1 MASHGGQLTFAQK
14 RMMAMQ
20 ANAGNSSLA
29 SSQYSASLHPTP
41 TSVPFPGDVEMHDV
55 SAATSTDGSPLN
67 DPSHPRVNSIFSAS
81 AKPFTPPSTMIVS
94 SSMAPSSAL
103 PITSTMAPPITPAKR
118 APPHRALKAQ
128 TPQAPP
134 APVDTPIVATK
145 PETLITHVLS
155 DHSAAP
161 SPKRRAG
168 PHSKLGPHAQKARSS
183 VPATSV
189 DSSSPVQVSVTSK
202 ATTPA
207 KDVWV
212 DVQQVKPEPETWVEV
227 KDAQIVDVEQP
238 ESEQAEMD
246 IEQSSIQAT
255 LGSSAQDWG
264 TPAVVQSTPVAETQE
279 WGTPAAVKVEQS
291 SPQPKPLQQTAAP
304 EVVPEPPTPKA
315 AHPAHQQQAKVKTE
329 STEVASSNEVSF
341 DHGISNFMLT
351 DWVRQMST
359 ESTTTRRYGRHEY
372 LSMLLDMND
381 TAKGRELIRAFADH
395 IHAGGNTSMND
406 VAALDAEQEI
416 FMEVSSGSRL
426 GATVPQNTALG
437 NVIKQVAKMA
447 HVDESEV
454 CVILKVGDKG
464 SA

>member
-41 TSVPFPGDVEMHDV
+41 ASVPFPGDVEMHDV

-67 DPSHPRVNSIFSAS
+67 DLSHARVNSIFSAS
-81 AKPFTPPSTMIVS
+81 AKPFTPPSSMLVP
-94 SSMAPSSAL
+94 SSMTPSSAL
-103 PITSTMAPPITPAKR
+103 PITSAMAPPITPAKR
-118 APPHRALKAQ
+118 APPHRALKGQ
-128 TPQAPP
+128 TPQTPLV
-134 APVDTPIVATK
+134 PVNTPIVTTK
-145 PETLITHVLS
+145 PETPITHVLS

-189 DSSSPVQVSVTSK
+189 DSSSPVQVSVASK

-207 KDVWV
+207 KDAWV
-212 DVQQVKPEPETWVEV
+212 DVQQAKPEPETWLEV
-227 KDAQIVDVEQP
+227 QDAQIVDVEQ
-238 ESEQAEMD
+238 SEPDQVEMD

-264 TPAVVQSTPVAETQE
+264 TPAVFQSSPVAETQD
-279 WGTPAAVKVEQS
+279 WSTPAAVKVEQS

-304 EVVPEPPTPKA
+304 EVVPEPPTPNA
-315 AHPAHQQQAKVKTE
+315 AHPPHQQQVKVETE
-329 STEVASSNEVSF
+329 STEATSSKEVSF
-341 DHGISNFMLT
+341 DHGISNFMLA
-351 DWVRQMST
+351 DLVRQVST
-359 ESTTTRRYGRHEY
+359 DSTITRRYGRHEY
-372 LSMLLDMND
+372 LSILLDMND

-395 IHAGGNTSMND
+395 IHAGGDTSMND
-406 VAALDAEQEI
+406 VAAPDAEQEI

-447 HVDESEV
+447 RVDESEV
-454 CVILKVGDKG
+454 CVILKVGDKD
-464 SA
+464 ST

>member
-1 MASHGGQLTFAQK
+1 
-14 RMMAMQ
+14 
-20 ANAGNSSLA
+20 
-29 SSQYSASLHPTP
+29 
-41 TSVPFPGDVEMHDV
+41 
-55 SAATSTDGSPLN
+55 
-67 DPSHPRVNSIFSAS
+67 
-81 AKPFTPPSTMIVS
+81 MIVS

-189 DSSSPVQVSVTSK
+189 DSSSPVQ
-202 ATTPA
+202 
-207 KDVWV
+207 VWV

-329 STEVASSNEVSF
+329 STEVASSKEVSF

-351 DWVRQMST
+351 DWVRQIST

-406 VAALDAEQEI
+406 VAAPDAEQEI

>member
-118 APPHRALKAQ
+118 APPHRALKGQ
-128 TPQAPP
+128 TPQTPLV
-134 APVDTPIVATK
+134 PVNTPIVATK
-145 PETLITHVLS
+145 PETLITH
-155 DHSAAP
+155 
-161 SPKRRAG
+161 RRAG

-189 DSSSPVQVSVTSK
+189 DSSSPVQVSVASK

-264 TPAVVQSTPVAETQE
+264 TPAVVQSTPVIETQE

-329 STEVASSNEVSF
+329 STEVASSKEVSF

-372 LSMLLDMND
+372 LSMLLDIND

-406 VAALDAEQEI
+406 VAAPDAEQEI

>member
-118 APPHRALKAQ
+118 APPHRALKGQ
-128 TPQAPP
+128 TPQTPLV
-134 APVDTPIVATK
+134 PVNTPIVATK
-145 PETLITHVLS
+145 PETPITRVLS
-155 DHSAAP
+155 DHSAAS

-189 DSSSPVQVSVTSK
+189 DSSSPVQVSVASK

-212 DVQQVKPEPETWVEV
+212 DVQQAKPEPETWVEV
-227 KDAQIVDVEQP
+227 QDAQIVDVEQSEP
-238 ESEQAEMD
+238 EQVERD

-255 LGSSAQDWG
+255 LGSSAQD
-264 TPAVVQSTPVAETQE
+264 

-329 STEVASSNEVSF
+329 STEVASSKEVSF

-359 ESTTTRRYGRHEY
+359 ESTTTRRYDRHEY

-406 VAALDAEQEI
+406 VAAPDAEQEI

>member
-1 MASHGGQLTFAQK
+1 
-14 RMMAMQ
+14 
-20 ANAGNSSLA
+20 
-29 SSQYSASLHPTP
+29 
-41 TSVPFPGDVEMHDV
+41 
-55 SAATSTDGSPLN
+55 
-67 DPSHPRVNSIFSAS
+67 
-81 AKPFTPPSTMIVS
+81 MIVS
-94 SSMAPSSAL
+94 SSMAPSSTL

-189 DSSSPVQVSVTSK
+189 DSSSPVQVSVASK

-264 TPAVVQSTPVAETQE
+264 TPAVVQSSPVAETQE
-279 WGTPAAVKVEQS
+279 WGAPAAVKVEQS

-304 EVVPEPPTPKA
+304 EVVPESPTPKA
-315 AHPAHQQQAKVKTE
+315 ANPAHQQQAKVKTE
-329 STEVASSNEVSF
+329 STEVASSKEVSF

-406 VAALDAEQEI
+406 VAAPDAEQEI